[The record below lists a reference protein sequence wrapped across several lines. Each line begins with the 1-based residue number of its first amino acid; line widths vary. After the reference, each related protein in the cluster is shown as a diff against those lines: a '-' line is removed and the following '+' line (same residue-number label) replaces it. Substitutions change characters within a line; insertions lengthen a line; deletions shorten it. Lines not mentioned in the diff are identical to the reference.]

1 MPDTYNLLDLTVD
14 GPVMTVSLARPD
26 SHNALNADLIG
37 ELTRVF
43 DDLAEDENARVVVL
57 TGEGRSFCAGA
68 DVGYM
73 RDTAKLSYEENL
85 EDARRLG
92 AMFRAVDECPKPV
105 VAKVRGAAM
114 GGGAGL
120 VAAADVA
127 VADEETRFAFSEV
140 RLGIAPATIAPFVV
154 RKIGTS
160 HARSL
165 FLTGERFGAARA
177 REIGLVHGSVPSG
190 ELDAA
195 VEGKVRELL
204 QGGPDAQAAVK
215 ALLRQLET
223 VEPMDAPGLM
233 SRLISE
239 IRPGEEGQEGL
250 AAFLEK
256 RGPRWRGGA

>member
-1 MPDTYNLLDLTVD
+1 
-14 GPVMTVSLARPD
+14 MTVALARPD
-26 SHNALNADLIG
+26 AHNALNGDLIE

-43 DDLAEDENARVVVL
+43 DDLAEDENTRVVVL

-73 RDTAKLSYEENL
+73 RETAKLSYEENL
-85 EDARRLG
+85 EDAKRLA

-154 RKIGTS
+154 RKVGAS

-165 FLTGERFGAARA
+165 FLTGERFGGARA
-177 REIGLVHGSVPSG
+177 REIGLVHESVPSG

-195 VEGKVRELL
+195 VEGKVRDLL
-204 QGGPDAQAAVK
+204 QGGPDAQAVIK

-239 IRPGEEGQEGL
+239 LRSGAEGQEGL

-256 RGPRWRGGA
+256 REPRWRGE